1 MAYKVLIH
9 PLDQN
14 PNIIQDFIKK
24 LQRSSIQKIARQLR
38 YLEEYG
44 LISEVIDTKK
54 LKGYDFWEV
63 RILGKENIRIIVWG
77 YDKYIFVIHIFKKKS
92 QSTSPKELELAKY
105 RLKMIKKIVGAKD

>member
-1 MAYKVLIH
+1 MTYKVLIH
-9 PLDQN
+9 PIAET
-14 PNIIQDFIKK
+14 PNLIQEFIKK

-44 LISEVIDTKK
+44 LVSEVIDTKK

-77 YDKYIFVIHIFKKKS
+77 YDQYIFVIHIFKKKS

-105 RLKMIKKIVGAKD
+105 RLKMIKKILGL